1 MLRSLSK
8 GKNSFPS
15 FSFAALRFD
24 PAGDLFWWAGLRV
37 ECWCCSLCDSFA
49 QATDVVVCFGAVV
62 CELLIFFVA
71 VLLSF
76 PVVVCFC
83 LWRLVVLFLADRARI
98 KKTPFSF
105 FFLPSFVGSHLFSFK
120 IKIGTAL
127 CLQARQKMDKQQEE
141 ESSKNQN
148 FEKAFS
154 FVVASSFS
162 PPETNTSSKIFE
174 Y

>member
-1 MLRSLSK
+1 MLFALFFVAAVAEQRK
-8 GKNSFPS
+8 ISFPS

-83 LWRLVVLFLADRARI
+83 RLAAGCSLSCGSSPHKENPILFLFLAVVRRLA
-98 KKTPFSF
+98 
-105 FFLPSFVGSHLFSFK
+105 LFSFK
-120 IKIGTAL
+120 IKIGIAL
-127 CLQARQKMDKQQEE
+127 CSQASAR
-141 ESSKNQN
+141 N
-148 FEKAFS
+148 
-154 FVVASSFS
+154 
-162 PPETNTSSKIFE
+162 
-174 Y
+174 